1 MFLTGSRQKS
11 MLNPVRS
18 SSTWVDAASLS
29 FCSFPFP
36 FRSIL
41 FFFVNASL
49 SILGDL
55 SGLHLPSQISI
66 RLLPAQELHLGFP
79 TLGPL
84 SIIKAGTWED
94 PDHLGELHHTWRE
107 TQRPRVG
114 PWLGTIQL

>member
-1 MFLTGSRQKS
+1 MQHLFLS
-11 MLNPVRS
+11 LLFYFF
-18 SSTWVDAASLS
+18 LS

-66 RLLPAQELHLGFP
+66 RLLPAQELHIGFP